1 MLKEEIEQVG
11 TLDDYLAKVESGEIC
26 PEPLVLRANA
36 GDCVE
41 VRLTN
46 LLPEFLEE
54 SPFQLKTLTDIVGFH
69 IHLVKFDTI
78 VSDGAANGWN
88 NIAGARR
95 CETLVERFFATE
107 ELHAVFF

>member
-1 MLKEEIEQVG
+1 M
-11 TLDDYLAKVESGEIC
+11 
-26 PEPLVLRANA
+26 
-36 GDCVE
+36 E

-78 VSDGAANGWN
+78 VSDGAANG
-88 NIAGARR
+88 
-95 CETLVERFFATE
+95 
-107 ELHAVFF
+107 